1 MRFDD
6 EARRRLEAIYLTA
19 DVTGHRQQVLRRLA
33 PAAGERVLD
42 VGCGPGLLSIELA
55 RAVGSGGLVRGV
67 DASPEMIEAAINSSE
82 FAMRE
87 MNTGRVSGLHGSQF
101 ILRYPRLWWAWVRDD
116 SRLTFPGGDTLASF
130 YLRAYVAIG
139 ELVARHPGQAI
150 VAVAHGGSIAGYLSH
165 QLDGRGSNRAALR
178 LRNCAICRVEWAGDG
193 QPQLAS
199 FNDTAHLQQPRRT
212 ERPSRK

>member
-1 MRFDD
+1 METTLYLIRHGQTATNRAQIIQGWDR
-6 EARRRLEAIYLTA
+6 EPLNARGRWQAER
-19 DVTGHRQQVLRRLA
+19 TGERLA
-33 PAAGERVLD
+33 GAGIAALYASPLDRARETATIIGPALGLTPALM
-42 VGCGPGLLSIELA
+42 PGL
-55 RAVGSGGLVRGV
+55 
-67 DASPEMIEAAINSSE
+67 
-82 FAMRE
+82 RE